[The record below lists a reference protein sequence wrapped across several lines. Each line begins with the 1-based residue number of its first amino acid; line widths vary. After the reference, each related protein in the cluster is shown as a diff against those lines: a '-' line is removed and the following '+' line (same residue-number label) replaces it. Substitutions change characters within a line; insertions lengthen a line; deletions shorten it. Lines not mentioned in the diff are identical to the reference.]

1 MEDYQRLSHPKSN
14 CKYHVIFIPKYRR
27 KRLYGIVKRELG
39 AEFHRL
45 VEQKGCQIEEGHMM
59 NDHVHILLRIPPKL
73 AVSSVGGYV
82 KGKSAIHVARHF
94 IGRNR
99 NYNGHRRAE

>member
-1 MEDYQRLSHPKSN
+1 MEDYQRLSHPKWN

-39 AEFHRL
+39 SVFHRL
-45 VEQKGCQIEEGHMM
+45 VEQMGCQIEEGHMM
-59 NDHVHILLRIPPKL
+59 SDHVHMLLRILPKL
-73 AVSSVGGYV
+73 AVSSVVRYV

-99 NYNGHRRAE
+99 NYDGHRGAE